1 MNPQALLHGTHVR
14 LMALSKDDLPT
25 IATWYQDTEFMRLL
39 DAVPAHPKSAD
50 ALHTWLEE
58 AQKASDGYLFAVR
71 LLEDDVLPER
81 SRLIGFIEVDG
92 ILWTH
97 GTAWFS
103 IAIGLSEY
111 REKGYGTEAA
121 RLALAFAFREL
132 NMHRVQATVFS
143 YNHRSMAMFER
154 LGFRREGAFRE
165 FIHRDGERYDM
176 LLYGILRRE
185 FEKPVAM
192 TV

>member
-1 MNPQALLHGTHVR
+1 MNLQTLLRGTRVQLTALTQ
-14 LMALSKDDLPT
+14 DDLPV
-25 IATWYQDTEFMRLL
+25 IAGWYQDTEFMRLL
-39 DAVPAHPKSAD
+39 DATPAHPKSVESLRA
-50 ALHTWLEE
+50 WLDD
-58 AQKASDGYLFAVR
+58 AQKASDGYLFGIR
-71 LLEDDVLPER
+71 LLDDNT
-81 SRLIGFIEVDG
+81 LIGFIELDG

-103 IAIGLSEY
+103 IAIGMREY
-111 REKGYGTEAA
+111 WEQGYGTEAA
-121 RLALAFAFREL
+121 RLALTFAFQES

-143 YNHRSMAMFER
+143 YNRRSMAMFER

-165 FIHRDGERYDM
+165 FLHRDGQRYDM

-185 FEKPVAM
+185 FERALEM

>member
-1 MNPQALLHGTHVR
+1 MHLQTLLCGTHVR
-14 LMALSKDDLPT
+14 LTTLSQDDLPI
-25 IATWYQDTEFMRLL
+25 IATWYQDAEFMRLL
-39 DAVPAHPKSAD
+39 DARPASPQSAES
-50 ALHTWLEE
+50 LHTWLEE

-71 LLEDDVLPER
+71 LLEDDT
-81 SRLIGFIEVDG
+81 LIGFIELDG

-97 GTAWFS
+97 GAAWFS
-103 IAIGLSEY
+103 IAIGLSGY

-121 RLALAFAFREL
+121 RLTLAFAFQEL

-143 YNHRSMAMFER
+143 YNRRSMAMFER
-154 LGFRREGAFRE
+154 LGFQHEGAFRE
-165 FIHRDGERYDM
+165 FIHRDGQRYDM

-185 FEKPVAM
+185 FEKPVGM

>member
-1 MNPQALLHGTHVR
+1 MNPQALLRGACVR
-14 LMALSKDDLPT
+14 LTALTQDDLPA
-25 IATWYQDTEFMRLL
+25 IAGWYQDAEFMRLL
-39 DAVPAHPKSAD
+39 DAVPAHPKSAES
-50 ALHTWLEE
+50 LHTWLEE
-58 AQKASDGYLFAVR
+58 AQKASDGYLFGVR
-71 LLEDDVLPER
+71 LLENDTI
-81 SRLIGFIEVDG
+81 IGFIELDG

-103 IAIGLSEY
+103 IAIGMSEY

-121 RLALAFAFREL
+121 RLTLTFAFHEL

-143 YNHRSMAMFER
+143 YNRRSMAMFER
-154 LGFRREGAFRE
+154 LGFQREGAFRE

-176 LLYGILRRE
+176 LMYGILRRE
-185 FEKPVAM
+185 FERPLEM

>member
-1 MNPQALLHGTHVR
+1 MKLQTLLRGQRVR
-14 LMALSKDDLPT
+14 LTALTQDDLPT

-39 DAVPAHPKSAD
+39 DARPASPESAD

-58 AQKASDGYLFAVR
+58 AHKASDGYLFAVR
-71 LLEDDVLPER
+71 LLDNDV
-81 SRLIGFIEVDG
+81 LIGFIELDG

-103 IAIGLSEY
+103 IAIGKPEY

-121 RLALAFAFREL
+121 RLTLAFAFQEL

-143 YNHRSMAMFER
+143 YNRRSMAMFER
-154 LGFRREGAFRE
+154 FGFQREGAFRE

-176 LLYGILRRE
+176 LLYGLLRRE
-185 FEKPVAM
+185 FEKPVGM

>member
-1 MNPQALLHGTHVR
+1 MNLQTLLRGTRVQLTALTQ
-14 LMALSKDDLPT
+14 DDLPT
-25 IATWYQDTEFMRLL
+25 IATWYQDVEFMRLL
-39 DAVPAHPKSAD
+39 DARPASPQSAES
-50 ALHTWLEE
+50 LHTWLEE

-71 LLEDDVLPER
+71 LLEDDVLSEH
-81 SRLIGFIEVDG
+81 SRLIGFIELDG

-103 IAIGLSEY
+103 IALGLSEY

-121 RLALAFAFREL
+121 RLTLAFAFQEL

-143 YNHRSMAMFER
+143 YNRRSMAMFER
-154 LGFRREGAFRE
+154 LGFQREGSFRE

-176 LLYGILRRE
+176 LLYGLLRRE
-185 FEKPVAM
+185 FEKPVGM

>member
-1 MNPQALLHGTHVR
+1 MTPQTLLRGQHVHLTALTQ
-14 LMALSKDDLPT
+14 DDLPT

-39 DAVPAHPKSAD
+39 DAKPAHPKSAD
-50 ALHTWLEE
+50 ALCTWLEE

-71 LLEDDVLPER
+71 LPEEDA
-81 SRLIGFIEVDG
+81 LIGFIELDG

-97 GTAWFS
+97 GAAWFS

-121 RLALAFAFREL
+121 RLTLAFAFQEL

-143 YNHRSMAMFER
+143 YNRRSMAMFER
-154 LGFRREGAFRE
+154 LGFRREGAYRE

-176 LLYGILRRE
+176 LLYGLLRRE
-185 FEKPVAM
+185 FEKPVGITA
-192 TV
+192 

>member
-121 RLALAFAFREL
+121 RLALAFSFREL

>member
-1 MNPQALLHGTHVR
+1 MNLQTLLRGTRVQLTALTQ
-14 LMALSKDDLPT
+14 DDLPA
-25 IATWYQDTEFMRLL
+25 IAAWYQDTEFMRLL
-39 DAVPAHPKSAD
+39 DATPAHPKSAES
-50 ALHTWLEE
+50 LRTWLDD
-58 AQKASDGYLFAVR
+58 AQKASDGYLFGIQ
-71 LLEDDVLPER
+71 LLNGDGLSGDSP
-81 SRLIGFIEVDG
+81 LIGFIEVDG
-92 ILWTH
+92 ILWMH

-103 IAIGLSEY
+103 IAIAPREY
-111 REKGYGTEAA
+111 WEQGYGTEAA
-121 RLALAFAFREL
+121 RLALTFAFQEL

-143 YNHRSMAMFER
+143 YNRRSMAMFER

-185 FEKPVAM
+185 FERPLEM

>member
-1 MNPQALLHGTHVR
+1 MNPQTLLHGARIH
-14 LMALSKDDLPT
+14 LMALTQDDLPV
-25 IATWYQDTEFMRLL
+25 IAVWYQDAEFMRLL
-39 DAVPAHPKSAD
+39 DATPAHPKTVES
-50 ALHTWLEE
+50 LRTWLDD
-58 AQKASDGYLFAVR
+58 AQKASDGYLFGIR
-71 LLEDDVLPER
+71 LLSDDT
-81 SRLIGFIEVDG
+81 LIGFIEVDG

-103 IAIGLSEY
+103 IAIGVREY
-111 REKGYGTEAA
+111 REQGYGTEAA
-121 RLALAFAFREL
+121 RLALAFAFQEF

-143 YNHRSMAMFER
+143 YNRRSMTMFER

-165 FIHRDGERYDM
+165 FLHRDGERYDM

-185 FEKPVAM
+185 FERPLEM

>member
-1 MNPQALLHGTHVR
+1 MTPKTLLRGQRVHLTALTQ
-14 LMALSKDDLPT
+14 DDLPT

-39 DAVPAHPKSAD
+39 DARPANPQSTES
-50 ALHTWLEE
+50 LHTWLEE

-71 LLEDDVLPER
+71 LLDNDA
-81 SRLIGFIEVDG
+81 LIGFIELDG

-103 IAIGLSEY
+103 IAIGLPEY

-121 RLALAFAFREL
+121 RLALAFAFQEL

-143 YNHRSMAMFER
+143 YNRRSMAMFER
-154 LGFRREGAFRE
+154 LGFQREGTFRE
-165 FIHRDGERYDM
+165 FIHRDRERYDM

-185 FEKPVAM
+185 FEKPMAM

>member
-1 MNPQALLHGTHVR
+1 MNLQPLLRGTRVR
-14 LMALSKDDLPT
+14 LTALTQDDLPT
-25 IATWYQDTEFMRLL
+25 IAGWYQDAEFMRLL
-39 DAVPAHPKSAD
+39 DARSAHPQSAD
-50 ALHTWLEE
+50 ALHTWLDE
-58 AQKASDGYLFAVR
+58 AQKATDGYLFGVR
-71 LLEDDVLPER
+71 LLEGDV
-81 SRLIGFIEVDG
+81 LIGFVELDE

-97 GTAWFS
+97 GTAWFG
-103 IAIGLSEY
+103 IAIGTHEY

-121 RLALAFAFREL
+121 RLALAFAFQEL

-143 YNHRSMAMFER
+143 YNRRSMAMFER

-185 FEKPVAM
+185 FEKPVGI

>member
-1 MNPQALLHGTHVR
+1 MNPRTLLSGTRVR
-14 LMALSKDDLPT
+14 LTALTHDDLPIIT
-25 IATWYQDTEFMRLL
+25 KWYQDTEFMRLL
-39 DAVPAHPKSAD
+39 DARPASPQSAES
-50 ALHTWLEE
+50 LHTWMEE

-71 LLEDDVLPER
+71 LLENDRLSGD
-81 SRLIGFIEVDG
+81 SSLIGFIELDG

-121 RLALAFAFREL
+121 RLTLAFAFQEL

-143 YNHRSMAMFER
+143 YNRRSMAMFER
-154 LGFRREGAFRE
+154 LGFQREGAFRE

-185 FEKPVAM
+185 FEKPMAIAV
-192 TV
+192 

>member
-1 MNPQALLHGTHVR
+1 MNLQTLLRGQRVQLTALT
-14 LMALSKDDLPT
+14 KDDLPA

-39 DAVPAHPKSAD
+39 DARPASPQSVES
-50 ALHTWLEE
+50 LHTWLEE

-71 LLEDDVLPER
+71 LLDNDG
-81 SRLIGFIEVDG
+81 LIGFIELDG

-121 RLALAFAFREL
+121 RLTLAFAFQEL

-143 YNHRSMAMFER
+143 YNRRSMAMFER
-154 LGFRREGAFRE
+154 LGFQREGTFRE

-176 LLYGILRRE
+176 LLYGILRCE
-185 FEKPVAM
+185 FEKPVGM

>member
-1 MNPQALLHGTHVR
+1 MNPQTLLHGTRVR
-14 LMALSKDDLPT
+14 LMALSQDDLPT

-39 DAVPAHPKSAD
+39 DAVPAHPKSAES
-50 ALHTWLEE
+50 LHSWLEE

-71 LLEDDVLPER
+71 LLDNDGL
-81 SRLIGFIEVDG
+81 SGDSLLIGFIELDG

-103 IAIGLSEY
+103 IAIGMSEY

-121 RLALAFAFREL
+121 RLALAFAFQEL

-143 YNHRSMAMFER
+143 YNRRSMAMFER

-185 FEKPVAM
+185 FEKPVGM